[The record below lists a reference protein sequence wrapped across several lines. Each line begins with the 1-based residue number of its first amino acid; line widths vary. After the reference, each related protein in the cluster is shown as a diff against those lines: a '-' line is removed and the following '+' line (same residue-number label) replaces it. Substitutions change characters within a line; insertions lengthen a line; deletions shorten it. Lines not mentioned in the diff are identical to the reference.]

1 MKTKLNV
8 KIKIDKAKANAVTSL
23 AVASFLLIFGL
34 FTSKTLLGFYIYQ
47 NRVLSAQK
55 TSINNIVQDQQVA
68 NNVKSAYTSFINQ
81 PINIIGGSSTGN
93 SSTSGN
99 NAKIILD
106 ALPQTYDFPAMI
118 ASLQALFTMPGITV
132 ESLTGTDNSLSLVQS
147 AQPVPIPISFSVQ
160 GSYVNIQNFL
170 TVIKRS
176 VSPIDILTVQL
187 SGTDTTL
194 TASITAQTYYYN
206 PTSGLYTSTEFIQ

>member
-1 MKTKLNV
+1 MKAKLNT

-23 AVASFLLIFGL
+23 AIASFLLIFGL

-47 NRVLSAQK
+47 GRVLSAQR

-68 NNVKSAYTSFINQ
+68 NNVQSAYTNFINQ
-81 PINIIGGSSTGN
+81 PVNIIGGSSTGN
-93 SSTSGN
+93 GSTSGN

-106 ALPQTYDFPAMI
+106 ALPQSYDFPAI
-118 ASLQALFTMPGITV
+118 ISSLQALFTMPGITV

-160 GSYVNIQNFL
+160 GSYTNIQNFL
-170 TVIKRS
+170 AVINRS
-176 VSPIDILTVQL
+176 VSPIDILTIQL
-187 SGTDTTL
+187 TGTDADL

-206 PTSGLYTSTEFIQ
+206 PSSGIYTSTEVVQ